1 MRRVRSGC
9 KGKQGGGRC
18 RGKSENMVGGG
29 ENGGRVEGDG
39 ERGKS
44 LIQINGYLNGR
55 FKILQHS

>member
-29 ENGGRVEGDG
+29 ENGGRVEGMG
-39 ERGKS
+39 REGKVK
-44 LIQINGYLNGR
+44 
-55 FKILQHS
+55 FK